1 MQGSVAGME
10 KLRKEEWVRSA
21 KVMNLQKDLLSCKTK
36 EIGAHEKSVENKSNT
51 YNDLVTMN
59 VEKKS
64 KSVEQ
69 L

>member
-21 KVMNLQKDLLSCKTK
+21 KVMNLQKDMLSYKTK
-36 EIGAHEKSVENKSNT
+36 VIGAHEKSVESKPNT
-51 YNDLVTMN
+51 YSDVVTMN